1 MSRLGAAVAARLA
14 DVDVDVFVAA
24 HSRQWQRLQELST
37 QRGLTG
43 QEADELVRLYRQTA
57 THLSLLRSRAPEP
70 GLVNELSVLLV
81 KAKGRIS
88 SPHDL
93 TWLSVGQFF
102 TRTIPAAL
110 YRVRWW
116 SVVVSVASLVI
127 AVVAGFWLATNPDT
141 LNALVPP
148 EKQRSYAE
156 EAFASYYSTYP
167 SASFASLVW
176 THNATIAALCIA
188 TGITGI
194 FPATVLF
201 QNSLNM
207 GVAGAVM
214 HVQNADQVFWTLI
227 LPHGLLE
234 LSCVFV
240 AGAAG
245 MRLFWAWLVPG
256 LRTRGQALAQE
267 GRTTIVV
274 VVALT
279 IGLGVSGVIEGFVTG
294 SQLDPWLKIAV
305 GVLAVTAFWLVTF
318 VAGRRAVDAGTDPGL
333 TEEEARSQ
341 VAVAG

>member
-1 MSRLGAAVAARLA
+1 M
-14 DVDVDVFVAA
+14 DVDVFVAA
-24 HSRQWQRLQELST
+24 HTQQWQRLQELSA
-37 QRGLTG
+37 QRRLTG
-43 QEADELVRLYRQTA
+43 TEADELVRLYRQAA

-81 KAKGRIS
+81 KAKARIS

-93 TWLSVGQFF
+93 TWISVGRFF

-116 SVVVSVASLVI
+116 AVVVSAASLI
-127 AVVAGFWLATNPDT
+127 LSLIAGFWLASHPEI
-141 LNALVPP
+141 LNSVVSP
-148 EKQRSYAE
+148 EEQQAYAR

-188 TGITGI
+188 TGITGL
-194 FPATVLF
+194 FPAIVMF
-201 QNSLNM
+201 DNAVSV
-207 GVAGAVM
+207 GVAGAIM
-214 HVQNADQVFWTLI
+214 HVQGADEIFWTLI

-256 LRTRGQALAQE
+256 PRSRGQALAQE
-267 GRTTIVV
+267 GRTTIVI

-279 IGLGVSGVIEGFVTG
+279 IGLAISGVIEGFVTG
-294 SQLDPWLKIAV
+294 SQLNPWVKISL
-305 GVLAVTAFWLVTF
+305 GVLAATAFWLVMF
-318 VAGRRAVDAGTDPGL
+318 VAGRRAVDAGADPGL
-333 TEEEARSQ
+333 TEEEARNQ

>member
-1 MSRLGAAVAARLA
+1 M
-14 DVDVDVFVAA
+14 DVDVFVAA
-24 HSRQWQRLQELST
+24 HTQQWQRLQELSA
-37 QRGLTG
+37 QRRLTG
-43 QEADELVRLYRQTA
+43 TEADELVRLYRQAA

-81 KAKGRIS
+81 KAKARIS

-93 TWLSVGQFF
+93 TWISVGRFF

-116 SVVVSVASLVI
+116 TVVVSVASLIISVI
-127 AVVAGFWLATNPDT
+127 AGFWLVSNPEV
-141 LNALVPP
+141 LNAVASPQ
-148 EKQRSYAE
+148 EQREYAQ

-188 TGITGI
+188 TGITGL
-194 FPATVLF
+194 FPATVMF
-201 QNSLNM
+201 QNAVSV
-207 GVAGAVM
+207 GVAGAIM
-214 HVQNADQVFWTLI
+214 HVQGADAVFWTLI

-234 LSCVFV
+234 LSCVFL

-256 LRTRGQALAQE
+256 PRSRGQALAQE
-267 GRTTIVV
+267 GRTTIVI

-279 IGLGVSGVIEGFVTG
+279 IGLGISGLIEGFVTG
-294 SQLDPWLKIAV
+294 SQLNPWVKIGF
-305 GVLAVTAFWLVTF
+305 GVLAATAFWLVMF

-333 TEEEARSQ
+333 TEEEARNE

>member
-1 MSRLGAAVAARLA
+1 M
-14 DVDVDVFVAA
+14 DVDVFVAA

-37 QRGLTG
+37 QRKLTG
-43 QEADELVRLYRQTA
+43 READELVRLYRQGA

-93 TWLSVGQFF
+93 SWLSVGQFF

-116 SVVVSVASLVI
+116 AVVVSVASLLI
-127 AVVAGFWLATNPDT
+127 AVVAGFWLTTHPDL
-141 LNALVPP
+141 LNSLISP
-148 EKQRSYAE
+148 EEQRRYAQ

-176 THNATIAALCIA
+176 THNATLAALCVA

-194 FPATVLF
+194 YPATVLF

-207 GVAGAVM
+207 GVVEAVM
-214 HVQNADQVFWTLI
+214 HAQNADGVFWSLI

-256 LRTRGQALAQE
+256 PRTRGRSLAEE

-279 IGLGVSGVIEGFVTG
+279 IGLGISGVIEGFVTG
-294 SQLDPWLKIAV
+294 SQLNPWLKISL
-305 GVLAVTAFWLVTF
+305 GVLAATAFWLVMF
-318 VAGRRAVDAGTDPGL
+318 VAGRRAVNAGTNPGL
-333 TEEEARSQ
+333 TEEESRNE